1 MTNEQRISVIKNIII
16 DFQTEIIKKYDEML
30 SAQRGSETFGNA
42 FDEIND
48 FKEQVE
54 PLKQFLKLQEK

>member
-16 DFQTEIIKKYDEML
+16 DFQTEIIKKYDEVL
-30 SAQRGSETFGNA
+30 QYSESHPAYADAMNT
-42 FDEIND
+42 ICD